1 MNILPT
7 LGNKIPSCM
16 HREIQRLSR
25 PQATAFSGA
34 SLAPSPRRVGSGSFG
49 SQSGIPCRL
58 RTWGAEMR
66 PLSLLPLIS
75 AGPNFRTKGE
85 QPFGAPGRT
94 STILPPPP
102 SQEVLRLGRGWGDGD
117 NRRAHLPPRHT
128 GTFGPLLP
136 PPPRPLPQLRL
147 GCLLLGPRQPAAPT
161 MPPRRRQG
169 WSSARSPAPPAL
181 PGSPSAPSSCHRPP
195 PPLRVLFG
203 LRRLG
208 HRPGA
213 LERASA
219 PSARPS
225 GFFPSP
231 SALPPPPPQG
241 PECPDEKGGGT
252 GSSPLSAAA
261 SA

>member
-1 MNILPT
+1 
-7 LGNKIPSCM
+7 M

-102 SQEVLRLGRGWGDGD
+102 LPRGVTTGAGVGGRRQQEGSPSTTPHRNLRAPPSAPATAAPPAPLGLSSPGAAAAGGSNDAPEAAAGLELSSLSRSSSAAW
-117 NRRAHLPPRHT
+117 LSFCT
-128 GTFGPLLP
+128 ILLP
-136 PPPRPLPQLRL
+136 PAAATSAGPLRPPSVGPQ
-147 GCLLLGPRQPAAPT
+147 
-161 MPPRRRQG
+161 
-169 WSSARSPAPPAL
+169 ARSPGEGLGSKRAPLGLL
-181 PGSPSAPSSCHRPP
+181 PLPLSPS
-195 PPLRVLFG
+195 
-203 LRRLG
+203 
-208 HRPGA
+208 
-213 LERASA
+213 
-219 PSARPS
+219 
-225 GFFPSP
+225 PSP
-231 SALPPPPPQG
+231 SAGARMPG
-241 PECPDEKGGGT
+241 
-252 GSSPLSAAA
+252 
-261 SA
+261 